1 MSVDYTFSTYE
12 NLRINLLRGLFLLLL
27 PALLIVHAPLSV
39 TLTGELLESLGMLLV
54 VGGVLGR
61 AWSILYIG
69 GRKNRTVVID
79 GPYSICRHP
88 LYLFSTMAVLGFGMM
103 LQSLVLTIVLTG
115 VFGTALYFTALRE
128 EERLRRNFGQAYD
141 AYAEKTPAILPALS
155 NFRTEEDITFS
166 TSQLK
171 RNFWDATV
179 FIALIPLAE
188 LLEWAHALPGVPGL
202 AIP

>member
-1 MSVDYTFSTYE
+1 MSIDYTFSTYE
-12 NLRINLLRGLFLLLL
+12 NLRINVLRGLFLLLL

-39 TLTGELLESLGMLLV
+39 TLTGELLESLGMLLI

-69 GRKNRTVVID
+69 GRKNRTVVTD

-103 LQSLVLTIVLTG
+103 LQSLVLTAVLTG
-115 VFGTALYFTALRE
+115 VFGSALYYTALRE
-128 EERLRRNFGQAYD
+128 EERLRRNFGPDYA
-141 AYAEKTPAILPALS
+141 AYAANTPAILPALS
-155 NFRTEEDITFS
+155 NFRTEEDVTFNV
-166 TSQLK
+166 SQLK

-188 LLEWAHALPGVPGL
+188 LLEWTHALPGVPGI